1 MARSSDSNPDPS
13 ARRARAR
20 LGLRAEKA
28 LGLGAVGVKRI
39 ALGKKAGAGTS
50 SVSSSG
56 PSSAPASAAS
66 PPPAKPR
73 LVPAPK
79 PAVSGVASP
88 AARPAV
94 AVVPDLLEP
103 PPIDLSAPPMP
114 TAKKVL
120 ALKQLNETE
129 VVGCTK
135 CRLHETRT
143 QTVFG
148 EGDADAQI
156 VFIGEGPGENE
167 DLQGRPFVGK
177 AGQLLD
183 KMILAMGLSRE
194 QVYICNIVKCRPPN
208 NRQPA
213 PDETATCTPYLLQQL
228 QIVRPKVIVT
238 LGLPASQYILR
249 TKNSMTKM
257 RGQWHDWNGLKV
269 MPTYHPAYVLRAYT
283 RQTREAVWS
292 DLQAVLAELKLPLPP
307 RREP

>member
-1 MARSSDSNPDPS
+1 
-13 ARRARAR
+13 
-20 LGLRAEKA
+20 
-28 LGLGAVGVKRI
+28 
-39 ALGKKAGAGTS
+39 
-50 SVSSSG
+50 
-56 PSSAPASAAS
+56 
-66 PPPAKPR
+66 
-73 LVPAPK
+73 
-79 PAVSGVASP
+79 
-88 AARPAV
+88 
-94 AVVPDLLEP
+94 
-103 PPIDLSAPPMP
+103 
-114 TAKKVL
+114 
-120 ALKQLNETE
+120 LNETE

-213 PDETATCTPYLLQQL
+213 PDETATCTPYLLRQL
-228 QIVRPKVIVT
+228 QIVRPMVIVT